1 MNLSESYFDEIK
13 TSVEGL
19 LQEENVKGVAA
30 EFIGREFTISYF
42 RDGFVFERN
51 FLVEAPRTRNRSIW
65 YNVII
70 PQMNDLV
77 EMLKDFAEELN
88 LQFRK
93 DYAALMKAQYAD
105 SSNKELALV

>member
-13 TSVEGL
+13 TSVETL
-19 LQEENVKGVAA
+19 LQSEDVKGVAA
-30 EFIGREFTISYF
+30 EFIGREFTVSYF
-42 RDGFVFERN
+42 KDGYVMERN

-77 EMLKDFAEELN
+77 EMLKEFSEELN
-88 LQFRK
+88 FQFRK
-93 DYAALMKAQYAD
+93 DYAALMKANYVPAQEMAT
-105 SSNKELALV
+105 V